1 VRTLARGLGASIKIP
16 RNIRR
21 KLKRAWGANPLRPK
35 LERGLKAK
43 KKLVIGERPEKA
55 PHLNHAGLFHFRM
68 RDIVFAFLIFRDR
81 RSQMTPEQKLLFD
94 ELTELQQRTATGVLA
109 GMTQRQAYYQAG
121 GKAKDD
127 PGADMSACQI
137 IGNPKVKA
145 FMDSMKVQAV
155 SDAIMTREE
164 AMKILTALGR
174 GNLTDI
180 VKFKTSH
187 VGQNAETGDDI
198 HQTTWLIDEDLQAN
212 DPEKLMIISELEV
225 GKNGPKIKQHSK
237 VAAIAQLAKM
247 GGWEAAQKF
256 EHAGPGGGPILTKDV
271 SELSDEQLQAII
283 AGSAASDE

>member
-1 VRTLARGLGASIKIP
+1 
-16 RNIRR
+16 
-21 KLKRAWGANPLRPK
+21 
-35 LERGLKAK
+35 
-43 KKLVIGERPEKA
+43 
-55 PHLNHAGLFHFRM
+55 
-68 RDIVFAFLIFRDR
+68 
-81 RSQMTPEQKLLFD
+81 MTPEQQALFD
-94 ELTELQQRTATGVLA
+94 NLTQLQQRTATGVLA
-109 GMTQRQAYYQAG
+109 GMSQRAAYFAAG
-121 GKAKDD
+121 GTAATDD
-127 PGADMSACQI
+127 AADVVASRMLTDV
-137 IGNPKVKA
+137 KVKA

-164 AMKILTALGR
+164 AMKILTTLGR

-187 VGQNAETGDDI
+187 VGQNAETGDDV

-271 SELSDEQLQAII
+271 TELSDEQLLALI
-283 AGSAASDE
+283 AGSAAKDE

>member
-1 VRTLARGLGASIKIP
+1 
-16 RNIRR
+16 
-21 KLKRAWGANPLRPK
+21 
-35 LERGLKAK
+35 
-43 KKLVIGERPEKA
+43 
-55 PHLNHAGLFHFRM
+55 
-68 RDIVFAFLIFRDR
+68 
-81 RSQMTPEQKLLFD
+81 MTPEQQALFD
-94 ELTELQQRTATGVLA
+94 NLTQLQQRTATGVLA
-109 GMTQRQAYYQAG
+109 GMSQRAAYFAAG
-121 GKAKDD
+121 GTAATDD
-127 PGADMSACQI
+127 AADVVASRMLTE
-137 IGNPKVKA
+137 VKA

-164 AMKILTALGR
+164 AMKILTTLGR

-187 VGQNAETGDDI
+187 VGQNAETGDDV

-271 SELSDEQLQAII
+271 TELSDEQLLALI
-283 AGSAASDE
+283 AGSAAKDE